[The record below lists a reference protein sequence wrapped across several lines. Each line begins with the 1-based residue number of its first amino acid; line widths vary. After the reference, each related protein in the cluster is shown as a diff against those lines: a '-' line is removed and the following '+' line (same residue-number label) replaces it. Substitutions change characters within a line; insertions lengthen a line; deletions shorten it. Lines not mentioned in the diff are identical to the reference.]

1 MCRAGADTVICDALM
16 KTRLF
21 KAKENIILPCA
32 GECDKYIGESMF
44 SLDADG
50 AAIPVKSGEKWLKY
64 AFDAGYVLVAMRPL
78 FELRPNYIF
87 RRLCKDD
94 KKVCDKISIDDTLT
108 LSRALENGFAG
119 VSLENRYIVIK

>member
-1 MCRAGADTVICDALM
+1 MRNYLCKPKQSVRRLLKNEIDTAVLLYSQAGRDYRFASREQLVKIYENGAVWGAFEGHTAEACTAVCRAGADTVICDALM

-50 AAIPVKSGEKWLKY
+50 A
-64 AFDAGYVLVAMRPL
+64 
-78 FELRPNYIF
+78 LRA
-87 RRLCKDD
+87 C
-94 KKVCDKISIDDTLT
+94 
-108 LSRALENGFAG
+108 
-119 VSLENRYIVIK
+119 